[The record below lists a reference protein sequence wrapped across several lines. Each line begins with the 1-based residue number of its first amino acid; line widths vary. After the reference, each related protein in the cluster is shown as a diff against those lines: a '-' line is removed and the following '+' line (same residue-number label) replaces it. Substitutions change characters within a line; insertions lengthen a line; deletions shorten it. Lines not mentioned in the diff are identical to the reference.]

1 MNQLLS
7 EEKILLVV
15 INRKKQNIDVE
26 ASINEMKALVEAA
39 GGRVIVVLT
48 QSLEKPDSATCIGR
62 GKLQELQHLVEEM
75 EPDLVVF
82 NTELT
87 PVQLRNL
94 DDSIEV
100 RIIDRTMLILDI
112 FARRARS
119 REGILQVQLATLE
132 YRLPRLTGMGKKLS
146 RTGAGIGTRG
156 AGEQKLEMD
165 RRVIRRR
172 IKDIKQ
178 QLDKVEKTRNLHRKQ
193 RQRAGFPLISLVGY
207 TNAGKSSL
215 FNALCRSAHTSGTEQ
230 VEASNALFQTL
241 DTTTRKMR
249 LPGGQEFLIT
259 DTVGFIQNLPHHL
272 VAAFRATLEEAVEA
286 DLLLHVV
293 DITDPDYLDKIEVVE
308 EVLDHL
314 GADRS
319 RLLTV
324 FNKIDLAPELD
335 RENRLM
341 VSAQTGEGLTTLLKT
356 VGELLLR

>member
-1 MNQLLS
+1 VN
-7 EEKILLVV
+7 EIKEKVILVGV
-15 INRKKQNIDVE
+15 KAKE
-26 ASINEMKALVEAA
+26 AGTANFES
-39 GGRVIVVLT
+39 
-48 QSLEKPDSATCIGR
+48 S
-62 GKLQELQHLVEEM
+62 LQELQGLVETAGGEVIATLVQAR
-75 EPDLVVF
+75 ERPLASTYIGKGKLLELRHLAEELAPDLIVF
-82 NTELT
+82 DSELS

-94 DDSIEV
+94 EESLEI

-112 FARRARS
+112 FSQRAQS
-119 REGILQVQLATLE
+119 SEGKLQVELAQLE
-132 YRLPRLTGMGKKLS
+132 YRLPRLTGRGQEMS
-146 RTGAGIGTRG
+146 RLGGGIGTRG

-165 RRVIRRR
+165 RRYLRKRINDLKKQMHKLQTTRAIHRLRRS
-172 IKDIKQ
+172 
-178 QLDKVEKTRNLHRKQ
+178 
-193 RQRAGFPLISLVGY
+193 RAGLREVSLVGY